1 MYTISNKGELVIL
14 LAEAVKGDRM
24 SQAKL
29 KEAVSTSDLPELFR
43 QVTSW
48 AMKEQYARLPSIW
61 RQFAMPWGV
70 NDFRPQRFMEWNLLM
85 GQLLSQNGG
94 AARKDVLAL
103 PRVQEL
109 TEYPTFQLE
118 AREELFG
125 INKYGARFPFSFE
138 MFINDEFNVIT
149 SLPGEMAGMA
159 VDTEDVLA
167 TSVLAGPDGPNPAMF
182 NANWQF
188 GDQVPNGNI
197 LEGNPALSI
206 EAVEAALQSI
216 RMRTIR
222 DRPVRFGPL
231 ALVVPPS
238 LEIKANEIA
247 TISNFLRVET
257 DDDGIE
263 RRFTV
268 TNTARGRITPV
279 VNDWLPRLDTSETS
293 ATTWYLVPL
302 NGQNLNRP
310 AIVVP
315 QLNGYENPELRISG
329 NTGNYVGGGEVPG
342 TEGSFLNDDVQYRV
356 RHFTNAVGV
365 DPSATMVSLGTGD
378 ES

>member
-1 MYTISNKGELVIL
+1 MHTINTKGELVVL
-14 LAEAVKGDRM
+14 LAEAVSGDRM
-24 SQAKL
+24 AQAKL
-29 KEAVSTSDLPELFR
+29 KESLSTSDLPELFR

-48 AMKEQYARLPSIW
+48 AMKEQYARMESVW

-70 NDFRPQRFMEWNLLM
+70 NDFRPQRFMEWNLEM
-85 GQLLSQNGG
+85 GQLLSSNGG
-94 AARKDVLAL
+94 AERKNALAL
-103 PRVQEL
+103 PRIPEL

-118 AREELFG
+118 AREEMFG

-138 MFINDEFNVIT
+138 MFINDEFNIIT
-149 SLPGEMAGMA
+149 QLPGEMANMA
-159 VDTEDVLA
+159 TDTEDVLA
-167 TSVLAGPDGPNPAMF
+167 TSVLAGPDGPNAGMF
-182 NANWQF
+182 NEDWDF
-188 GDQVPNGNI
+188 GSLVPNGNI
-197 LEGNPALSI
+197 LEGNPTLSI

-216 RMRTIR
+216 RMRRVR
-222 DRPVRFGPL
+222 DRPVRFGQL
-231 ALVVPPS
+231 ALVVPPA

-247 TISNFLRVET
+247 TIANFLRVEV
-257 DDDGIE
+257 DGDGVE
-263 RRFTV
+263 RRFEV
-268 TNTARGRITPV
+268 TNQARGRITVV
-279 VNDWLPRLDTSETS
+279 VNDWLPLLDTSETS
-293 ATTWYLVPL
+293 ASTWYLVPL

-315 QLNGYENPELRISG
+315 SLNGYESPELRISG
-329 NTGNYVGGGEVPG
+329 DTGNYVGGGEVPG